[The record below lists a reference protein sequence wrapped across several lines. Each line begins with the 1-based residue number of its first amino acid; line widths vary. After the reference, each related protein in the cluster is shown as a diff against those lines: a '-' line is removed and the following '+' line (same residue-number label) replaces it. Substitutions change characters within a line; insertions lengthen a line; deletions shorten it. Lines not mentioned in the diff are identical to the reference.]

1 MSCVSGYTLAAEGAP
16 LTVTATPVATGW
28 IAHVDTAA
36 ICGQAAWRAGLW
48 VGRGAQ
54 IIQLNGRDTGEEMEG
69 LVNLETIRRKVK
81 LKLDMKQNWKNIN
94 KEKQQE
100 CKKAKEAEIGGKK
113 KWKSWDGNRERC
125 QEVSSL
131 HTGGKKAKWQQRK
144 GD

>member
-36 ICGQAAWRAGLW
+36 ICGQAAWRAGLR

-54 IIQLNGRDTGEEMEG
+54 IIQLNGRDTGEEMGG
-69 LVNLETIRRKVK
+69 LVNLEKMRGKVK
-81 LKLDMKQNWKNIN
+81 LKKGETGYEVKLEKYKQRKTTRKQEGKRGGNRRE
-94 KEKQQE
+94 EKVE
-100 CKKAKEAEIGGKK
+100 KLRCEE
-113 KWKSWDGNRERC
+113 GNRERC

-131 HTGGKKAKWQQRK
+131 HTEGKKAK
-144 GD
+144 

>member
-36 ICGQAAWRAGLW
+36 ICGQAAWRAGLR

-69 LVNLETIRRKVK
+69 LVNLEKMRRKVNLKKGDTGYEVK
-81 LKLDMKQNWKNIN
+81 LEKYKQRKTTRKQEGKGGGNRREEKVEKLRC
-94 KEKQQE
+94 E
-100 CKKAKEAEIGGKK
+100 
-113 KWKSWDGNRERC
+113 DGNRERC

-131 HTGGKKAKWQQRK
+131 HRGGKKAK
-144 GD
+144 